1 MNKRILTL
9 FLSLTL
15 LLSLAACGGNAD
27 TTDARRD
34 ANEIVV
40 GIAQDLENS
49 LDPYTSVTAANREVL
64 FNVFE
69 GLVKPDADGNLIPAV
84 AERWEVSDDQLAYA
98 FYLRPGVRFH
108 DGSEVTAMDVA
119 WSIDKA
125 MQSGSWEALDNI
137 DAIDI
142 GSDYVSVVLKAADSD
157 FLSYMTLAITPENH
171 ADGADPVGTGPFKY
185 VSRAAQQNLVL
196 ERFADYWGEGAKV
209 DKVTYQIYE
218 NAEALVM
225 ALKSG
230 AVDICAHLTATQANQ
245 LTESFDILEGT
256 MNLVQAVYLNHT
268 YEPLANETVRKA
280 LCYALDREQVF
291 DVVADGHGTA
301 VGSSMYP
308 NFRKYFLP
316 ELADLYPHD
325 TEKAKAMLA
334 EAGYPDGFDI
344 VLTIGTQNAYVQAAT
359 LVQEQLK
366 QIGVNVEIQSVS
378 STEVTD
384 RYLNNKVQL
393 WINGQ
398 GGSADPATFVGY
410 FLNSDKIHTNYNAF
424 CYSDPATDAI
434 INEAL
439 TLTDQQERKDLY
451 EELNEI
457 ALKTNIAAFYAT
469 TKLSWGLRKEVH
481 GFVQE
486 NKAVMRVCG
495 LEGSG
500 INIWKEK

>member
-256 MNLVQAVYLNHT
+256 MNLSL
-268 YEPLANETVRKA
+268 
-280 LCYALDREQVF
+280 
-291 DVVADGHGTA
+291 
-301 VGSSMYP
+301 
-308 NFRKYFLP
+308 
-316 ELADLYPHD
+316 
-325 TEKAKAMLA
+325 
-334 EAGYPDGFDI
+334 
-344 VLTIGTQNAYVQAAT
+344 
-359 LVQEQLK
+359 
-366 QIGVNVEIQSVS
+366 
-378 STEVTD
+378 
-384 RYLNNKVQL
+384 
-393 WINGQ
+393 
-398 GGSADPATFVGY
+398 
-410 FLNSDKIHTNYNAF
+410 IH
-424 CYSDPATDAI
+424 I
-434 INEAL
+434 
-439 TLTDQQERKDLY
+439 
-451 EELNEI
+451 
-457 ALKTNIAAFYAT
+457 
-469 TKLSWGLRKEVH
+469 
-481 GFVQE
+481 
-486 NKAVMRVCG
+486 
-495 LEGSG
+495 
-500 INIWKEK
+500 

>member
-84 AERWEVSDDQLAYA
+84 AERWEVSDDQLTYT
-98 FYLRPGVRFH
+98 FHLRPGVKFH

-125 MQSGSWEALDNI
+125 MQSGNWKALDNI

-157 FLSYMTLAITPENH
+157 FLSYMTLAITPEDH
-171 ADGADPVGTGPFKY
+171 ADGADPVGTGPFKFI
-185 VSRAAQQNLVL
+185 SRAAQQNLVL

-256 MNLVQAVYLNHT
+256 MNLVQAVYLNHA

-301 VGSSMYP
+301 VGSSIYP

-334 EAGYPDGFDI
+334 EAGYPNGFDMSI
-344 VLTIGTQNAYVQAAT
+344 AVISSYQPHMDTAEV
-359 LVQEQLK
+359 VVEQLRA
-366 QIGVNVEIQSVS
+366 IGVNA
-378 STEVTD
+378 EVVPMDEATWAD
-384 RYLNNKVQL
+384 QVYKNRQFQPT
-393 WINGQ
+393 INGLAAKNTTA
-398 GGSADPATFVGY
+398 SDMLARFVSTNGKN
-410 FLNSDKIHTNYNAF
+410 FVNYNNSEYDALYAQAQACTDDAQQTAIYKQLETMLTETAANLYLQDLANLVAIRSDLTGYQF
-424 CYSDPATDAI
+424 YPIYAMDFSTVAYS
-434 INEAL
+434 
-439 TLTDQQERKDLY
+439 K
-451 EELNEI
+451 
-457 ALKTNIAAFYAT
+457 
-469 TKLSWGLRKEVH
+469 
-481 GFVQE
+481 
-486 NKAVMRVCG
+486 
-495 LEGSG
+495 
-500 INIWKEK
+500 

>member
-34 ANEIVV
+34 TNEIVV

-69 GLVKPDADGNLIPAV
+69 GLVKPDADGNLSPAV
-84 AERWEVSDDQLAYA
+84 AERWEISDDQLTYT
-98 FYLRPGVRFH
+98 FHLRPGVKFH

-125 MQSGSWEALDNI
+125 MQSGSWKALDNI
-137 DAIDI
+137 DAVNI
-142 GSDYVSVVLKAADSD
+142 GDTFSVVLKAADSD

-256 MNLVQAVYLNHT
+256 MNLVQAVYLNHA

-301 VGSSMYP
+301 VGSRMDP

-334 EAGYPDGFDI
+334 EAGYPDGFD
-344 VLTIGTQNAYVQAAT
+344 LTITVPSNYQPHMDTAQVVA
-359 LVQEQLK
+359 EQLRA
-366 QIGVNVEIQSVS
+366 IGVSNFMPHHIELLKEHCEILPMVNQLRLCPGVTQLEVVAYCKKNNILVEAYSPFGTGAIFKVPQMQQLAQKYGRSVGQICLRWSMQMGWLPLPKSANPDRVKENLNVF
-378 STEVTD
+378 D
-384 RYLNNKVQL
+384 
-393 WINGQ
+393 
-398 GGSADPATFVGY
+398 F
-410 FLNSDKIHTNYNAF
+410 
-424 CYSDPATDAI
+424 
-434 INEAL
+434 
-439 TLTDQQERKDLY
+439 
-451 EELNEI
+451 ELEPEDVELI
-457 ALKTNIAAFYAT
+457 ANLK
-469 TKLSWGLRKEVH
+469 G
-481 GFVQE
+481 
-486 NKAVMRVCG
+486 VCG
-495 LEGSG
+495 EAPVPDE
-500 INIWKEK
+500 IHF